1 MWFLY
6 ALMACQP
13 SLRALDP
20 VDGEKKSEAQEA
32 YVLHRLGMAR
42 APVLPASSRPDQRPV
57 PTAVSL
63 FEPFELVSQRKK
75 VDVYAT
81 PIPVAPSL
89 MARKEKGTHNFGA
102 SPPPGFELHGPE
114 EKLAFHRF
122 GREANS
128 WGFDQENLYV
138 GVATGAPKPDIVD
151 YFVVYPDAV
160 GAESSLNRVA
170 FEGDDAAFVQ
180 RGMNLGMAS
189 HEGLFLPAPGE
200 SSWTLTVPTDGVLS
214 FRGRIMEPP
223 IRSKQRSDGA
233 VIEVSI
239 EANGSTEVLH
249 QESVSVSRWS
259 PVRVNL
265 SAYEGQKVTL
275 FVRTTPGES
284 QDYDY
289 VFVEGASVYAPSKD
303 PRRAVMVFV
312 DTLRPDHLGAYGYTE
327 VATSP
332 TIDRFASHG
341 VVFEEARS
349 VAPWTLPS
357 ARAVLS
363 GAQPELWFDEATVAE
378 RFQEAG
384 WHTEAVVTNAFLSQ
398 PFGMQRGWTHFQY
411 DHLAS
416 AREVI
421 DASLDR
427 LSEHEDR
434 DVLLMVHLMDPHL
447 PYEEPWTYRW
457 RYAGSRP
464 DELKHLTRKF
474 LGTVTD
480 STDGFEAIRDHVVG
494 RYNNNIRY
502 VDDQLRRLFADV
514 GSQATVVLF
523 SDHGEEFWEH
533 EGFEHGHTFH
543 DELLRVPLIVR
554 SPGLP
559 PGRVSAPVSLLDIAP
574 TLYALEGIDADAR
587 HGQSLVGAA
596 MGRSLSSVSHAFGR
610 PLYGPDGWGVVAED
624 MKWYRRA
631 TQEHL
636 FDLGEDP
643 SERMDRSKDS
653 DMTAYPQK
661 LSEALG
667 RDVVQ
672 AWRVKLNAKAS
683 SSDVTWR
690 IQHTDGFAKAWSSY
704 DPRGRAAASAPVVE
718 RGEVTVHRASGSEAP
733 DAVYVLPPSDEVLDC
748 TGLTI
753 ALEGAAAPLKPA
765 SCNGVRQS
773 ASRMLVLG
781 NGSWGATVDAV
792 WVPLPQGVAVSG
804 FDARLAE
811 QLKELG
817 YVE

>member
-1 MWFLY
+1 
-6 ALMACQP
+6 
-13 SLRALDP
+13 
-20 VDGEKKSEAQEA
+20 
-32 YVLHRLGMAR
+32 
-42 APVLPASSRPDQRPV
+42 
-57 PTAVSL
+57 VSL
-63 FEPFELVSQRKK
+63 FEPFELVSERKK

-81 PIPVAPSL
+81 PIPVAPAL
-89 MARKEKGTHNFGA
+89 MARKEKGTHNFGV
-102 SPPPGFELHGPE
+102 SSPPGFELHGPE
-114 EKLAFHRF
+114 DKLSFYRF

-128 WGFDQENLYV
+128 WGFDQEYLYV
-138 GVATGAPKPDIVD
+138 GVAKGSPRPDIVD

-160 GAESSLNRVA
+160 SAESSLNRVA
-170 FEGDDAAFVQ
+170 FDGDDEAFVQ
-180 RGMNLGMAS
+180 RGVTLGMAS
-189 HEGLFLPAPGE
+189 HEGLFLPAPAE
-200 SSWTLTVPTDGVLS
+200 ASWTLTVPTKGVLS

-233 VIEVSI
+233 SVEVSI
-239 EANGSTEVLH
+239 RVDGVNEMLH
-249 QESVSVSRWS
+249 QETVSIANWS
-259 PVRVNL
+259 AVRVDL
-265 SAYEGQKVTL
+265 AAYEGKEVTL
-275 FVRTTPGES
+275 SFRTSPGNS
-284 QDYDY
+284 ADYDY
-289 VFVEGASVYAPSKD
+289 VFLEGPSIYTPSEN

-312 DTLRPDHLGAYGYTE
+312 DTLRPDHLGTYGYTE

-363 GAQPELWFDEATVAE
+363 GAQPELWFEEATVAE
-378 RFQEAG
+378 RFQAAG

-421 DASLDR
+421 DASLER
-427 LSEHEDR
+427 LSAHEDR

-474 LGTVTD
+474 LTTVTEA
-480 STDGFEAIRDHVVG
+480 TDGFEAIRDHVIG

-502 VDDQLRRLFADV
+502 ADDQLRRLFADV

-554 SPGLP
+554 SPDLP
-559 PGRVSAPVSLLDIAP
+559 AGRVSAPVSLLDIAP
-574 TLYALEGIDADAR
+574 TMLALEGIDSEVR
-587 HGQSLVGAA
+587 HGQSLVGVAS
-596 MGRSLSSVSHAFGR
+596 GRSLSSVSHAFGR
-610 PLYGPDGWGVVAED
+610 PLYGPDGWGVVADD

-631 TQEHL
+631 SREHL

-643 SERMDRSKDS
+643 MEMTDRRADA
-653 DMTAYPQK
+653 DLTAYPQK

-667 RDVVQ
+667 REVVQ
-672 AWRVKLNAKAS
+672 AWRVKLKAKTLE
-683 SSDVTWR
+683 SDVTWR
-690 IQHTDGFAKAWSSY
+690 IQHPDGLEKAWSSY
-704 DPRGRAAASAPVVE
+704 DPRGRAAASTPVVE
-718 RGEVTVHRASGSEAP
+718 RGGVTVHRAAGGEAP
-733 DAVYVLPPSDEVLDC
+733 AAVYVLPPVDNVLDC
-748 TGLTI
+748 TGLTLDI
-753 ALEGAAAPLKPA
+753 EGGGAPLKPVTCDA
-765 SCNGVRQS
+765 ARPSGD
-773 ASRMLVLG
+773 RMLVLG
-781 NGSWGATVDAV
+781 NGSWGATVDVV
-792 WVPLPQGVAVSG
+792 WVPVPEGVAVSG